1 MNKLY
6 LKSMDIQDFKTFKG
20 NFHIEFEQGLNAV
33 LANSE
38 YPANTGL
45 WDFFD
50 AIRWTLGARQHHGE
64 KLLFDSV
71 SDNNCAKVK
80 LIIVDEDEKEIVITR
95 KFSTDSGE
103 ELISEVNQEELSR
116 LQKSLLSDGEKSIEF
131 GSTKIVSVV
140 ESKEI
145 AMQSKKM
152 IGITTDKAGVSKI
165 IELSRAVG

>member
-1 MNKLY
+1 
-6 LKSMDIQDFKTFKG
+6 MDIQNFKTFSG
-20 NFHIEFEQGLNAV
+20 TFHIEFSQGMNAV
-33 LANSE
+33 FARSE
-38 YPANTGL
+38 YPIQSGM

-50 AIRWTLGARQHHGE
+50 AIRWVLGASQHHGE

-103 ELISEVNQEELSR
+103 KLITDASQEELLR
-116 LQKSLLSDGEKSIEF
+116 LQKHLLSDGEKSIEF
-131 GSTKIVSVV
+131 GSTKIVAANND
-140 ESKEI
+140 KQI
-145 AMQSKKM
+145 ATQADAM

-165 IELSRAVG
+165 VELSRG

>member
-6 LKSMDIQDFKTFKG
+6 LKSMDIQNFKTFAG
-20 NFHIEFEQGLNAV
+20 TFCIEFAQGLNVV
-33 LANSE
+33 LARSE
-38 YPANTGL
+38 YSIQSGM

-50 AIRWTLGARQHHGE
+50 AIRWAIGAVQHHGE

-103 ELISEVNQEELSR
+103 ELITDASQEDLSR
-116 LQKSLLSDGEKSIEF
+116 LQKHLLSDGEKSIEF
-131 GSTKIVSVV
+131 GDTKILSV
-140 ESKEI
+140 EGDREI

-165 IELSRAVG
+165 VELSRG

>member
-1 MNKLY
+1 MNTLY
-6 LKSMDIQDFKTFKG
+6 LKSMDIQNFKTFSG
-20 NFHIEFEQGLNAV
+20 TFHIEFSQGMNAV
-33 LANSE
+33 FASSD
-38 YPANTGL
+38 YPLKSGL

-50 AIRWTLGARQHHGE
+50 AIRWILGSRQHHGE

-95 KFSTDSGE
+95 RFFKDSGE

-116 LQKSLLSDGEKSIEF
+116 LQKSLLSDGEKSLVF
-131 GSTKIVSVV
+131 GSTKIVSV
-140 ESKEI
+140 EGDRGI
-145 AMQSKKM
+145 AMQSEKM

-165 IELSRAVG
+165 IELSRG

>member
-6 LKSMDIQDFKTFKG
+6 LKSMDIQNFKTFAG
-20 NFHIEFEQGLNAV
+20 TFCIEFAQGLNVV
-33 LANSE
+33 LARSE
-38 YPANTGL
+38 YSIQSGM

-50 AIRWTLGARQHHGE
+50 AIRWAIGAVQHHGE

-103 ELISEVNQEELSR
+103 KLITDASQEELLC
-116 LQKSLLSDGEKSIEF
+116 LQKHLLSDGEKSIEF
-131 GSTKIVSVV
+131 GDTKILSV
-140 ESKEI
+140 EGDREI

-165 IELSRAVG
+165 IELSRG

>member
-1 MNKLY
+1 MNKSY
-6 LKSMDIQDFKTFKG
+6 LKSMDIQNFKTFKG
-20 NFHIEFEQGLNAV
+20 SFHIEFAQGLNAV

-38 YPANTGL
+38 YPAKSGL

-103 ELISEVNQEELSR
+103 EFISEVNQEELSR

-152 IGITTDKAGVSKI
+152 IGITTDKARVSRI
-165 IELSRAVG
+165 VELSRG

>member
-20 NFHIEFEQGLNAV
+20 SFHIEFAQGLNAV
-33 LANSE
+33 LASSD
-38 YPANTGL
+38 YPVKSGL

-50 AIRWTLGARQHHGE
+50 AIRWAIGTMQHHGE

-103 ELISEVNQEELSR
+103 EFISEVNQEELSR
-116 LQKSLLSDGEKSIEF
+116 LQKSMLSDGEKSLEF
-131 GSTKIVSVV
+131 GSTKIVAANND
-140 ESKEI
+140 KQI
-145 AMQSKKM
+145 ATQADAM
-152 IGITTDKAGVSKI
+152 IGITTDKAGVSRI
-165 IELSRAVG
+165 VELSRAVV

>member
-1 MNKLY
+1 MNNLY

-20 NFHIEFEQGLNAV
+20 SFHIEFEQGLNVV
-33 LANSE
+33 LASSE

-50 AIRWTLGARQHHGE
+50 AIRWTMGARQHHGE

-71 SDNNCAKVK
+71 SDNNCVKVK

-103 ELISEVNQEELSR
+103 EFISEVNQEELSR
-116 LQKSLLSDGEKSIEF
+116 LQKALLSDGEKSLEF
-131 GSTKIVSVV
+131 GDTKILSV
-140 ESKEI
+140 EGDREI

-152 IGITTDKAGVSKI
+152 IGITTDKAGVSRI
-165 IELSRAVG
+165 VELSRG